1 MSERIAVLAALW
13 IAFGCPASAQAP
25 PPSGFPGVPPEAPAQ
40 QILSFSADAESI
52 RAGMPVTLRWEAVN
66 AYSLE
71 IEPAVGRVATRGSR
85 TVFPQTTT
93 LYTLRVTGSAG
104 TSEST
109 VRVDVIDGDAAEAAS
124 ADEVAGTSATS
135 VPRLAD
141 GTPDLSGVYLGGRDV
156 TLAGEIRLVPGAE
169 SFRVPPSEDDLGQG
183 ADCLPPG
190 VPAATMMPYPL
201 QIVHRPDVLVILYEA
216 YHLFRIIPIGADHP
230 DYVDPAWMGHSVAR
244 WEGDTLVVEVI
255 GFNDRTLVSG
265 HRHTEEMRVIERYRR
280 PAPDVIEYEAIVTD
294 PSVFAEPVRYRGNL
308 VLHPEWQIGEYV
320 CAENNKDYAELFEA
334 D

>member
-1 MSERIAVLAALW
+1 M
-13 IAFGCPASAQAP
+13 
-25 PPSGFPGVPPEAPAQ
+25 
-40 QILSFSADAESI
+40 SFSADAESI
-52 RAGMPVTLRWEAVN
+52 RVGMPVTLRWEAIN

-71 IEPAVGRVATRGSR
+71 ITPGVGRVATRGTR

-93 LYTLRVTGSAG
+93 VYTLRVTGSAG

-109 VRVDVIDGDAAEAAS
+109 ITVDVVGDDAPDAASDAAG
-124 ADEVAGTSATS
+124 AARTS

-156 TLAGEIRLVPGAE
+156 TLAGEIRLVPGAQR
-169 SFRVPPSEDDLGQG
+169 FRVPPDENDLGQG
-183 ADCLPPG
+183 AACLPPG
-190 VPAATMMPYPL
+190 VPGATMMPYPL

-230 DYVDPAWMGHSVAR
+230 EYVDPAWMGHSVAR
-244 WEGDTLVVEVI
+244 WDGDTLVVEVI

-265 HRHTEEMRVIERYRR
+265 HRHTEDMRVIERYRR
-280 PAPDVIEYEAIVTD
+280 PVPDLIEYEAIVTD
-294 PSVFAEPVRYRGNL
+294 PNVFAEPVRYRGNL

-320 CAENNKDYAELFEA
+320 CAENNKDYSELF

>member
-1 MSERIAVLAALW
+1 MSERIGVLAALGL
-13 IAFGCPASAQAP
+13 AVVSPAGAQAP
-25 PPSGFPGVPPEAPAQ
+25 PPSGFPGVPPEGPAQ
-40 QILSFSADAESI
+40 RILSFTADAESI
-52 RAGMPVTLRWEAVN
+52 RAGMPVTLRWEAIN

-71 IEPAVGRVATRGSR
+71 ITPGIGRVATRGTR

-93 LYTLRVTGSAG
+93 VYTLRVSGSAG
-104 TSEST
+104 TSESAIKVEVVGGESTDAT
-109 VRVDVIDGDAAEAAS
+109 VQTGGAAPA
-124 ADEVAGTSATS
+124 S

-141 GTPDLSGVYLGGRDV
+141 GTPDLSGVYLGGRGI

-169 SFRVPPSEDDLGQG
+169 HFREPPSENDLGQG

-190 VPAATMMPYPL
+190 VPGATMMPFPL

-216 YHLFRIIPIGADHP
+216 YHLFRIIPIGAEP
-230 DYVDPAWMGHSVAR
+230 PEYVDPAWMGHSVAR

-280 PAPDVIEYEAIVTD
+280 PVPELIEYEAIVMD
-294 PSVFAEPVRYRGNL
+294 PNVFAEPVRYRGSL

-320 CAENNKDYAELFEA
+320 CTENNKDYAELFDNE
-334 D
+334 

>member
-1 MSERIAVLAALW
+1 MSERLAVLTALLFAA
-13 IAFGCPASAQAP
+13 ACPAGAQAP
-25 PPSGFPGVPPEAPAQ
+25 PPSGFPGVAPQAPAQ

-52 RAGMPVTLRWEAVN
+52 QAGMPVTLRWEAIN

-71 IEPAVGRVATRGSR
+71 IEPAVGRVATRGTR

-93 LYTLRVTGSAG
+93 SYTLRVTGGDG
-104 TSEST
+104 TSERT
-109 VRVDVIDGDAAEAAS
+109 IKVA
-124 ADEVAGTSATS
+124 VAGGNAAAAAPQATGTAPAS

-156 TLAGEIRLVPGAE
+156 RLTGEVRLVPGAE
-169 SFRVPPSEDDLGQG
+169 RFRVPPNENDLGQG
-183 ADCLPPG
+183 AACLPPG

-216 YHLFRIIPIGADHP
+216 YHLFRIIPIGAEHP
-230 DYVDPAWMGHSVAR
+230 EYVDPTWMGNSVAR
-244 WEGDTLVVEVI
+244 WEGDTLVVEAI

-265 HRHTEEMRVIERYRR
+265 HRHTEDMRVVERYRR
-280 PAPDVIEYEAIVTD
+280 STPDVIEYEALVTD
-294 PSVFAEPVRYRGNL
+294 PNVFAEPVRYRGNL

-320 CAENNKDYAELFEA
+320 CAENNKDYDELFE
-334 D
+334 

>member
-1 MSERIAVLAALW
+1 MSERVVVLAALW
-13 IAFGCPASAQAP
+13 LAVVSPASAQAP
-25 PPSGFPGVPPEAPAQ
+25 PPSGFPGVAPEGPAQ
-40 QILSFSADAESI
+40 QIMSFSADSESI
-52 RAGMPVTLRWEAVN
+52 RAGMPVTLRWEAIN

-71 IEPAVGRVATRGSR
+71 ITPGVGRVATRGTR
-85 TVFPQTTT
+85 TVFPQTSTV
-93 LYTLRVTGSAG
+93 YTLRVTGSAG

-109 VRVDVIDGDAAEAAS
+109 VRIDVAGGDAAEAAP
-124 ADEVAGTSATS
+124 AAAGTAPIS

-156 TLAGEIRLVPGAE
+156 TLAGEIRLAPGAE
-169 SFRVPPSEDDLGQG
+169 RFRVPPSENDLGQG

-201 QIVHRPDVLVILYEA
+201 QIVHRPDVLVVLYEA

-230 DYVDPAWMGHSVAR
+230 EYVDPAWMGHSVAR
-244 WEGDTLVVEVI
+244 WEGDTLVVEAI

-265 HRHTEEMRVIERYRR
+265 HRHTEAMRVIERYRR
-280 PAPDVIEYEAIVTD
+280 PSPDLIEYEAIVTD
-294 PSVFAEPVRYRGNL
+294 PNVFAEPVRYRGNL

-320 CAENNKDYAELFEA
+320 CAENNKDYAELFES

>member
-1 MSERIAVLAALW
+1 VSERVAVLVTLWLAAV
-13 IAFGCPASAQAP
+13 APAIGQAP
-25 PPSGFPGVPPEAPAQ
+25 PPSGFPGVAPEGPAQ
-40 QILSFSADAESI
+40 RIMSFSADAESI
-52 RAGMPVTLRWEAVN
+52 RVGMPVTLRWEAIN

-71 IEPAVGRVATRGSR
+71 ITPGVGRVATRGTR

-93 LYTLRVTGSAG
+93 VYTLRVTGSAG

-109 VRVDVIDGDAAEAAS
+109 ITVDVVGDDAPDAASDAAG
-124 ADEVAGTSATS
+124 AARTS

-156 TLAGEIRLVPGAE
+156 TLAGEIRLVPGAQR
-169 SFRVPPSEDDLGQG
+169 FRVPPDENDLGQG
-183 ADCLPPG
+183 AACLPPG
-190 VPAATMMPYPL
+190 VPGATMMPYPL

-230 DYVDPAWMGHSVAR
+230 EYVDPAWMGHSVAR
-244 WEGDTLVVEVI
+244 WDGDTLVVEVI

-265 HRHTEEMRVIERYRR
+265 HRHTEDMRVIERYRR
-280 PAPDVIEYEAIVTD
+280 PVPDLIEYEAIVTD
-294 PSVFAEPVRYRGNL
+294 PNVFAEPVRYRGNL

-320 CAENNKDYAELFEA
+320 CAENNKDYSELF